1 MSDVAKPSIEFEMWK
16 GALVPAIIVGVLG
29 VIGFGIARGN
39 SGAIGAL
46 LANFIVVIFFAIHL
60 GVSKIS
66 AKMDPMLTMMLAM
79 FSYFAKMLIL
89 GAFLLLVVKKIAPD
103 TLDRLSF
110 GVVAIAITFAW
121 LAGEIRTFLK
131 LRLTLP
137 MPKK

>member
-16 GALVPAIIVGVLG
+16 GALVPAVSVGILG
-29 VIGFGIARGN
+29 VIGFGIARGK

-60 GVSKIS
+60 GGSKIS

-89 GAFLLLVVKKIAPD
+89 GTFLLLVVKRIAPE
-103 TLDRLSF
+103 TLDRVSF

>member
-1 MSDVAKPSIEFEMWK
+1 MKGDAKPSIEFEMWK
-16 GALVPAIIVGVLG
+16 GALVPAVSVGVLG
-29 VIGFGIARGN
+29 IIGFGFTRGRA
-39 SGAIGAL
+39 GVIGSL

-60 GVSKIS
+60 AISKVS

-79 FSYFAKMLIL
+79 FSYLAKMLIL
-89 GAFLLLVVKKIAPD
+89 GTFLLLVVKRIAPE
-103 TLDRLSF
+103 TLDRVSF

>member
-1 MSDVAKPSIEFEMWK
+1 MKGDAKPSIEFEMWK
-16 GALVPAIIVGVLG
+16 GALVPAVSVGVLG
-29 VIGFGIARGN
+29 IIGFGLTRGRA
-39 SGAIGAL
+39 GVIGSL

-60 GVSKIS
+60 AISKVS

-89 GAFLLLVVKKIAPD
+89 GTFLLLVVKRIAPE
-103 TLDRLSF
+103 TLDRVSF

-121 LAGEIRTFLK
+121 LGGEIRTFLK